1 MIPQAPRTAEF
12 ECLIKEAKACL
23 ECIRMNGSQRVIGH
37 GSGRID
43 APIMF
48 IGEAPGRLGADTSA
62 IPFHG
67 DKAGD
72 NFENLIEQVG
82 ISRYDCFI
90 TNATLCNP
98 KDDKG
103 NNATPNRMEI
113 ASCARFLKRQIDL
126 VDPRIVVTLGAQA
139 LWAINL
145 IEPHELELAN
155 SVRKKWNWYG
165 RILVPLYHPG
175 QRAMLH
181 RSFLNQLSDYHFV
194 AETHRRLTARRKSR
208 VRPTAVVVTQIA
220 RQLLLACGP
229 LSYFS
234 LHKLFYLLEYEHYRA
249 MRQRMTHCYI
259 IRQKDGPY
267 VVELNIR
274 KLKKALPELK
284 ISREGNKIM
293 LSLSDE
299 LSLFPRNFTRVDAG
313 NSPDFDWLR
322 RVSARYAN
330 RSDEDLKRIVY
341 LTSPMRQIL
350 RREKYGRQNLFNVP
364 IDFSVI
370 RNKRTDTEPS
380 RFVSGTNS
388 S

>member
-1 MIPQAPRTAEF
+1 MKRQTQRIEDF
-12 ECLIKEAKACL
+12 ECLVKEAKACL
-23 ECIRMNGSQRVIGH
+23 KCTRMSDSQRVIGH
-37 GSGRID
+37 ASGRIG

-48 IGEAPGRLGADTSA
+48 VGEAPGRFGADESA

-67 DKAGD
+67 DRAGD
-72 NFENLIEQVG
+72 NFESLIEQVG

-90 TNATLCNP
+90 TNAILCNP

-103 NNATPNRMEI
+103 NNATPNRTEI
-113 ASCARFLKRQIDL
+113 DNCVRFLKRQIDL

-139 LWAINL
+139 LLAINL
-145 IEPHELELAN
+145 IEPHGLSLAN
-155 SVRKKWNWYG
+155 GVRKKCDWYG

-181 RSFLNQLSDYHFV
+181 RSFFNQLADYRFV
-194 AETHRRLTARRKSR
+194 VETYRALSTRKKYS
-208 VRPTAVVVTQIA
+208 VRPTDVIVSQIV
-220 RQLLLACGP
+220 RQLLLTCGP

-234 LHKLFYLLEYEHYRA
+234 LHKLFYLLEYEHYRT
-249 MRQRMTHCYI
+249 MGRRITHCYI

-274 KLKKALPELK
+274 KLKKALPELE
-284 ISREGNKIM
+284 IYRQGSKIM

-299 LSLFPRNFTRVDAG
+299 LSFLSHNFPYANASQT
-313 NSPDFDWLR
+313 PDQQWLK

-341 LTSPMRQIL
+341 LTSPMRHIL
-350 RREKYGRQNLFNVP
+350 RREKYGRQNLFNIAV
-364 IDFSVI
+364 DFSVI
-370 RNKRTDTEPS
+370 RN
-380 RFVSGTNS
+380 
-388 S
+388 